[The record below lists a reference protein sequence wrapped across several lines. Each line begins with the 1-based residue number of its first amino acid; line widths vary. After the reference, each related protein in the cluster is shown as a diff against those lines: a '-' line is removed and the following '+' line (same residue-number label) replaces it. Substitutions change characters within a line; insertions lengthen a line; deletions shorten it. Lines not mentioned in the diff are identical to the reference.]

1 MNGALQ
7 QVVACREKAESLKAA
22 KEWAA
27 AAAAYEELARAWVA
41 AAGLAT
47 TASGRADRLKEHQAA
62 LDEAAV
68 CRKKAGKGK
77 APGKRRNEGPQG
89 WGWRKKDKK
98 KEDDEDSD
106 EEDGDEWDDG
116 DEWPEGSLHAQLA
129 GDDIGE
135 QIIAQI
141 HGSLRTSGVT
151 WNDIG
156 GQEKLVEDLKTI
168 LAQAVMTRPDG
179 SRPDGA
185 GQILMVGPP
194 GTGKTML
201 VSAMANS
208 ISKAGAF
215 FSPKLADIKGHYVGM
230 TEKAI
235 SLLFE
240 TARAK
245 APSMVFIDEVD
256 CLCRARDGSTGGS
269 GELGVLLAEMDGIG
283 AKGGGEAPFV
293 LSAAATNAPWALDA
307 ALMSRFSGHV
317 VLVGAADAA
326 GRRQILEKLL
336 HKYECAGEVLD
347 WLSAD
352 ERTEGFSGRDLESL
366 AKNAVQAM
374 QKEMNPEI
382 GKWEDI
388 GEVQGRVQ
396 KERPLERGDFDK
408 ALGLVKASITPE
420 IAADYEAWIRDR
432 SYKPKKRQ
440 A

>member
-1 MNGALQ
+1 MNGAMQ

-47 TASGRADRLKEHQAA
+47 TASGRADRLKAHQSA
-62 LDEAAV
+62 LDEAAA
-68 CRKKAGKGK
+68 CRKKAGTGK
-77 APGKRRNEGPQG
+77 NGGAQG
-89 WGWRKKDKK
+89 WGWRKKGKK
-98 KEDDEDSD
+98 GDGGGGQAG
-106 EEDGDEWDDG
+106 EEPDGG
-116 DEWPEGSLHAQLA
+116 GEWPDGSLHAQLA

-215 FSPKLADIKGHYVGM
+215 FCPKLADIKGHYVGM

-256 CLCRARDGSTGGS
+256 CLCRARDGGTGGS
-269 GELGVLLAEMDGIG
+269 GELGVLLAEMDGIN
-283 AKGGGEAPFV
+283 AKGDGQGEVPFV
-293 LSAAATNAPWALDA
+293 LSAAATNAPWALDP

-317 VLVGAADAA
+317 VLVGAADAP
-326 GRRQILEKLL
+326 GRRQILAKLL
-336 HKYECAGEVLD
+336 RKYECAGEVLD

-352 ERTEGFSGRDLESL
+352 ERTAGFSGRDLESL

-396 KERPLERGDFDK
+396 KERPLERGDFEK
-408 ALGLVKASITPE
+408 AMGLVKASITPE

-432 SYKPKKRQ
+432 SYKPKKKQ